1 MEAGR
6 LDLRVV
12 FFGSPE
18 FAELPLEQLILN
30 HYEVVAVYTQPDRP
44 AGRGCALS
52 SSAVKQAAL
61 ARHLPVV
68 QPAGFKTEAA
78 VAELAGFRPDVIVVA
93 AYGQILPGSVLGLP
107 RYGCLNLHPSLLPR
121 FRGASPVAAAILSG
135 EELTGVSLM
144 LLDEG
149 MDTGPVLA
157 QVEIPIE
164 DRDTTGSLT
173 TKLSRAAAD
182 LLLVELPCWTSGE
195 ITPQPQEEGRATYS
209 PPVSKADGEIDWRLP
224 ATTIWRRIRAF
235 SPWPGSNTSWRGRR
249 LKITRAVP
257 VSDMG
262 RLGVGQ
268 VVALPAVSGEP
279 APAFGVGT
287 GEGILGVL
295 SVQAEGKREMS
306 AAEFLRGQRQF
317 IGASLPS

>member
-6 LDLRVV
+6 LALRVV
-12 FFGSPE
+12 FMGSPE
-18 FAELPLEQLILN
+18 FAVLPLEQLVLN
-30 HYEVVAVYTQPDRP
+30 HYPVVAVYTPPDRP
-44 AGRGCALS
+44 AGRGRALAA
-52 SSAVKQAAL
+52 SAVKQAAL
-61 ARHLPVV
+61 AHRLPVV

-78 VAELAGFRPDVIVVA
+78 VAELAGFRPDVVVVA
-93 AYGQILPGSVLGLP
+93 AYGQILPGPVLGLP

-121 FRGASPVAAAILSG
+121 FRGVSPVAAAILSG

-149 MDTGPVLA
+149 TDTGPVLA
-157 QVEIPIE
+157 QVRVPIE

-173 TKLSRAAAD
+173 MKLSRAAAD
-182 LLLVELPCWTSGE
+182 LLLAELPRWTNGE
-195 ITPQPQEEGRATYS
+195 ITPQPQAESRATYS
-209 PPVSKADGEIDWRLP
+209 PPVAKADGEIDWRLP
-224 ATTIWRRIRAF
+224 ATVVWRRIRAF
-235 SPWPGSNTSWRGRR
+235 SPWPGSYTSWRGRR
-249 LKITRAVP
+249 LKITGAVP
-257 VSDMG
+257 VSGAG
-262 RLGVGQ
+262 RVEIGQ
-268 VVALPAVSGEP
+268 VVVLPPAGGEL

-287 GEGILGVL
+287 GEGVLGVF